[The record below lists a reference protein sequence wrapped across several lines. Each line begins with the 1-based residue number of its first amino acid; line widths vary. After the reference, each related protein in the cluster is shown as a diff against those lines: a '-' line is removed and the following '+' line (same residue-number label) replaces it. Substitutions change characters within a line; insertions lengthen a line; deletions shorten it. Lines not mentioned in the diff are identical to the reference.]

1 MSFELLRTS
10 LSILLQGLVTTLLLS
25 IASIVGSTLIGLF
38 AAVLRSFGPWGT
50 DRIAR
55 LYTEL
60 FRGTPV
66 LITLMFIY
74 FGVSYFGYAIDVFA
88 AGVIGLSVYQG
99 AYIAEVFR
107 SGIESVAKGQW
118 EVSQILGLSRAQAFA
133 FVVLPQT
140 GRIVLPPLVGQYLS
154 LIKDTSI
161 VSMIGMS
168 ELMHGGQAIVDR
180 IGKPVE
186 IYGLVALIYFVVCFP
201 LSQWV
206 RHHDRRRIIVSN
218 QSHYSG
224 PSFRSRASVKH
235 SARRAFSM
243 RSISKCARA
252 KFSCS
257 SARRVRARARCCA
270 SWRDWKRAIP
280 AKYGSTKCRCMTR
293 NGAREIRGHVGMVF
307 QQFNLFPHKTALG
320 NVTLALIKARR
331 MSPADARRR
340 AMEALDRVGL
350 VERAEHYP
358 SQLSGGQ
365 QQRVAIARALAVE
378 PGIMFFDEATSALD
392 PELVGEVTEVMRGL
406 ARDGMTM
413 VVVTHEMGFARKT
426 ADRVV
431 FMDKGVIAEQGE
443 PEQIFVN
450 PSNERTRQFLHR
462 VLDH

>member
-1 MSFELLRTS
+1 M
-10 LSILLQGLVTTLLLS
+10 
-25 IASIVGSTLIGLF
+25 
-38 AAVLRSFGPWGT
+38 
-50 DRIAR
+50 
-55 LYTEL
+55 
-60 FRGTPV
+60 
-66 LITLMFIY
+66 
-74 FGVSYFGYAIDVFA
+74 
-88 AGVIGLSVYQG
+88 
-99 AYIAEVFR
+99 
-107 SGIESVAKGQW
+107 
-118 EVSQILGLSRAQAFA
+118 
-133 FVVLPQT
+133 
-140 GRIVLPPLVGQYLS
+140 
-154 LIKDTSI
+154 
-161 VSMIGMS
+161 
-168 ELMHGGQAIVDR
+168 
-180 IGKPVE
+180 
-186 IYGLVALIYFVVCFP
+186 
-201 LSQWV
+201 
-206 RHHDRRRIIVSN
+206 SN
-218 QSHYSG
+218 QSHIRPIISLSG
-224 PSFRSRASVKH
+224 VSK
-235 SARRAFSM
+235 AFGAT
-243 RSISKCARA
+243 RVLNEINLE
-252 KFSCS
+252 
-257 SARRVRARARCCA
+257 VRAGEVLVLIGA
-270 SWRDWKRAIP
+270 SGSGKSTVLRIMAGLETSDSGEVWVNEVPLHDAKR
-280 AKYGSTKCRCMTR
+280 
-293 NGAREIRGHVGMVF
+293 AREIRGHVGMVF